1 LIVRA
6 VNAVRKIARSFR
18 DGYARFLHKSD
29 YQSIR
34 FS

>member
-6 VNAVRKIARSFR
+6 VNAVGKIARSFG

-29 YQSIR
+29 YQNI
-34 FS
+34 